1 MYDVLFDV
9 LILTLFNILDL
20 IFLSDVNYFCNMTIL
35 YTLDVYEINVS
46 QWKRGRGLAKR
57 LQYYI
62 GGVWLKDYNI
72 TPPTHLLTR
81 EKLRS

>member
-46 QWKRGRGLAKR
+46 QWKNVQGQQFR
-57 LQYYI
+57 L
-62 GGVWLKDYNI
+62 
-72 TPPTHLLTR
+72 
-81 EKLRS
+81 

>member
-9 LILTLFNILDL
+9 RILTLFNILDL

-46 QWKRGRGLAKR
+46 QWEKRQYEAK
-57 LQYYI
+57 
-62 GGVWLKDYNI
+62 
-72 TPPTHLLTR
+72 
-81 EKLRS
+81 

>member
-35 YTLDVYEINVS
+35 FTLDVYEINVS
-46 QWKRGRGLAKR
+46 QWKKA
-57 LQYYI
+57 YC
-62 GGVWLKDYNI
+62 
-72 TPPTHLLTR
+72 
-81 EKLRS
+81 RSHPKGKIAFIMPFIFCMKGFHAQEYL

>member
-46 QWKRGRGLAKR
+46 QWKI
-57 LQYYI
+57 QI
-62 GGVWLKDYNI
+62 QIDNQWKD
-72 TPPTHLLTR
+72 
-81 EKLRS
+81 

>member
-9 LILTLFNILDL
+9 RILTLFNILDL

-46 QWKRGRGLAKR
+46 QWKRHRNNLASMQALKI
-57 LQYYI
+57 QYFF
-62 GGVWLKDYNI
+62 VSC
-72 TPPTHLLTR
+72 PVHA
-81 EKLRS
+81 

>member
-9 LILTLFNILDL
+9 RILTLFNILDL

-46 QWKRGRGLAKR
+46 QWKIGLRKPHDIETTVCSNC
-57 LQYYI
+57 L
-62 GGVWLKDYNI
+62 
-72 TPPTHLLTR
+72 
-81 EKLRS
+81 

>member
-1 MYDVLFDV
+1 MNYDS
-9 LILTLFNILDL
+9 LTRVKSRDASYNLVPSSMGPSI
-20 IFLSDVNYFCNMTIL
+20 NYVITYMGGGLVKRLL
-35 YTLDVYEINVS
+35 YY
-46 QWKRGRGLAKR
+46 KRGRGLAKR

>member
-9 LILTLFNILDL
+9 RILTLFNILDL

-46 QWKRGRGLAKR
+46 QWNL
-57 LQYYI
+57 
-62 GGVWLKDYNI
+62 
-72 TPPTHLLTR
+72 PPSIET
-81 EKLRS
+81 EEAQCE

>member
-9 LILTLFNILDL
+9 RILTLFNILDL

-46 QWKRGRGLAKR
+46 QWKNVQGQQFR
-57 LQYYI
+57 L
-62 GGVWLKDYNI
+62 
-72 TPPTHLLTR
+72 
-81 EKLRS
+81 

>member
-9 LILTLFNILDL
+9 RILTLFNILDL

-46 QWKRGRGLAKR
+46 QWEKRQYEAKQFIVFVKHGHAILAHS
-57 LQYYI
+57 
-62 GGVWLKDYNI
+62 VSV
-72 TPPTHLLTR
+72 LTR
-81 EKLRS
+81 CHV